1 MLNSIVE
8 NKLLLIMLDITNRL
22 YIDILTFPLTLTR
35 SWGSSVSIVLEYR
48 LDDRGLIRD
57 RDKLFFL

>member
-35 SWGSSVSIVLEYR
+35 SWGSSVSIVSEYR

-57 RDKLFFL
+57 RDK